1 MSIAGRRTFLLVF
14 AGDLVAFSV
23 SLYLTLW
30 LRYGMLPDSIL
41 LAPYIAPFSLL
52 FVLWTLVFYSAGL
65 YSKRLA
71 LFPNRLPDALF
82 KTQSANI
89 LCEVLFFFLI
99 PTFGIAP
106 KTILVLYLIVSLIL
120 I

>member
-1 MSIAGRRTFLLVF
+1 MIIGGRRVFFLLF
-14 AGDLVAFSV
+14 AGDMVAFGV

-30 LRYGMLPDSIL
+30 LRYGTMPDSAL

-52 FVLWTLVFYSAGL
+52 FMLWTLVFYSAGL

-71 LFPNRLPDALF
+71 LFPTRVPDALF

-89 LCEVLFFFLI
+89 LIAALFFLHLSGCACSVYPCSI
-99 PTFGIAP
+99 
-106 KTILVLYLIVSLIL
+106 
-120 I
+120 